1 MTLFQRLRTIDKDI
15 QVAII
20 GIGSIGKGL
29 VYQSHRTPGIRPVAI
44 SDIKIEKAIECAK
57 WLKFDYRE
65 VTTTDE
71 LNRCIEEGKVAVCQ
85 DGEIL
90 ASSPLVDVLIES
102 SNAILEGAKHAL
114 KGIDTG
120 QHIVMMNYEAELMYG
135 PYLLQKANEKGVV
148 YTCADGDQ
156 PTVIKTLVDEL
167 DLWGFDL
174 VMAGNMKGYLDR
186 YTDPKKIQPEADK
199 RNLDHKMCSS
209 YTDGSKLCVEMAV
222 LANALDLR
230 TDIPGMHGHKIKSI
244 HDIFDAYDFEAIYKD
259 RKPVVD
265 YVLGAEPKG
274 GVFAI
279 GYTEEKFQQYTLD
292 WFPPDMGPGPFYLF
306 YRPYHLGHIEAMACV
321 AEAYL
326 DGSARLQPNY
336 GMKTNVFA
344 YAKQDLKAGQSLDGM
359 GGYAA
364 YGLIENLA
372 DNKNNPGIPICIAEG
387 VKVKRDFA
395 KDERIGL
402 QDVEFDR
409 NDPSFDLYFKA
420 LECTPAHQQQ
430 RQIITSEVQESRE
443 IAREFENPSAV

>member
-1 MTLFQRLRTIDKDI
+1 MTLSQRLRRLEKEI

-29 VYQSHRTPGIRPVAI
+29 VYQSHRTPGIKPVAI
-44 SDIKIEKAIECAK
+44 SDIRIEKAIECAE
-57 WLKFDYRE
+57 WLKFDYKV
-65 VTTTDE
+65 VTNVSE
-71 LNRCIEEGKVAVCQ
+71 LNKCVEDGKVAVCQ
-85 DGEIL
+85 NGEVL

-102 SNAILEGAKHAL
+102 SNAIIEGARHAL
-114 KGIDTG
+114 QGIATG

-135 PYLLQKANEKGVV
+135 PYILQKANEQGVV

-174 VMAGNMKGYLDR
+174 VMAGNMKGFMDR
-186 YTDPKKIQPEADK
+186 YTDPTKIVPEADK

-230 TDIPGMHGHKIKSI
+230 TAVPGMYGHKLNSI
-244 HDIFDAYDFEAIYKD
+244 YDIFDAYNFEEIWKD
-259 RKPVVD
+259 RKGVVD
-265 YVLGAEPKG
+265 YVLGAQPKG

-279 GYTEEKFQQYTLD
+279 GYTEEKFQQHTLD

-326 DGSARLQPNY
+326 DHSARLQPNY

-344 YAKQDLKAGQSLDGM
+344 YAKKDLKAGELLDGM
-359 GGYAA
+359 GGYAS
-364 YGLIENLA
+364 YGLIENLS
-372 DNKNNPGIPICIAEG
+372 DNKDNPGIPICIAEN
-387 VKVKRDFA
+387 VKLKRDFR

-402 QDVEFDR
+402 KDVEFDR

-420 LECTPAHQQQ
+420 LEYTNGNGQ
-430 RQIITSEVQESRE
+430 TSQSQL
-443 IAREFENPSAV
+443 ARMSSIKPPVV

>member
-1 MTLFQRLRTIDKDI
+1 MTLSERLHKLEKSIN
-15 QVAII
+15 VAII

-29 VYQSHRTPGIRPVAI
+29 VYQAYRTPGIKPVAI
-44 SDIKIEKAIECAK
+44 SDIKLDKAIECAE
-57 WLKFDYRE
+57 WLNIDYK
-65 VTTTDE
+65 VVSSVSE
-71 LNRCIEEGKVAVCQ
+71 LNRCIEGGKLAVCQ
-85 DGEIL
+85 EGEVL
-90 ASSPLVDVLIES
+90 ASSPLIDVLIES
-102 SNAILEGAKHAL
+102 SNAILQGAHHAL
-114 KGIDTG
+114 KGISTG

-135 PYLLQKANEKGVV
+135 PYLLQKANEQGVV

-156 PTVIKTLVDEL
+156 PTVIKTLVDEM

-174 VMAGNMKGYLDR
+174 VMAGNMKGFMDR
-186 YTDPKKIQPEADK
+186 YTDPTKIIPEADK

-230 TDIPGMHGHKIKSI
+230 TAIPGMYGHKIKSI
-244 HDIFDAYDFEAIYKD
+244 YDIFDAYDFEEIYKD
-259 RKPVVD
+259 KKPVVD

-292 WFPPDMGPGPFYLF
+292 WFPPNMGPGPFYLF

-344 YAKQDLKAGQSLDGM
+344 YAKRDLEAGEALDGM

-372 DNKNNPGIPICIAEG
+372 DNTGNPGIPICLAEG
-387 VKVKRDFA
+387 IKLKRAIA
-395 KDERIGL
+395 KDERINL
-402 QDVEFDR
+402 EDVDFDS
-409 NDPSFDLYFKA
+409 NDPSFELYFKA
-420 LECTPAHQQQ
+420 LECIPKNNDKKDL
-430 RQIITSEVQESRE
+430 IIADAEKVSIEV
-443 IAREFENPSAV
+443 ENPL